1 MRAGVVESMFLD
13 AFFLGGEYCGELC
26 CLCLSLLRGIWEFGR
41 EIGIPDPIVEPVA
54 WVEVAVGA
62 GDGVAVGVLGS
73 VVYFSLDLR
82 CMNWMLEE
90 M

>member
-1 MRAGVVESMFLD
+1 MHFSLGESIAVSYVV
-13 AFFLGGEYCGELC
+13 CVCHC
-26 CLCLSLLRGIWEFGR
+26 CAEFGSVGR